1 MASRRIALGLIWII
15 PFVLLISLSVGLVG
29 FISLRNGQQAVNELA
44 DQLIERTNQLVV
56 QHLANYLL
64 VPENLVR
71 LNATALEQGVIDWQ
85 DFTAIGDYFGEQIA
99 IYDLNWIN
107 YGLTSGEYA
116 GAGLDNGLNIG
127 EQSPATAMRY
137 FDFRLNAQGQ
147 RINAEADPTYDF
159 RTEAWY
165 QAAMQAQKL
174 TWSQIYLWDGAN
186 DVISNTMALGIG
198 QPIYRGNPQP
208 IGAIGIDL
216 SLTHM
221 SDFLR
226 TLQVT
231 PSARVFIIEE
241 DGMVV
246 ATSSQEA
253 PFIQTAQQLKRLS
266 IGNSRDPLIRA
277 TADYLLAQV
286 GNFDQVNTST
296 AFQFVWQGERQFVR
310 VTPWHDPYGLSWL
323 VITVV
328 AASDFMGQI
337 QSNLLQ
343 TVWLSLG
350 ALGVALGLGFFTARL
365 ITRPIAALKV
375 VAQQIAAGQLDQQV
389 APSAIHEVDLV
400 GQSFNQMATQLQD
413 SFAKL
418 TYVATHDVLTG
429 LANRAA
435 FRERLAVAVARQSHQ
450 MSNATAQG
458 GAPFFAVLFLDLDGF
473 KLLNDTLGHLAGDHL
488 LIEVAQ
494 RLQHC
499 VATHGHIAR
508 FGGDEFVILL
518 DTFTTP
524 QEVEAMAE
532 QICAAIHQPFRWN
545 DAPTVISTSIGVAY
559 NSTDITEVDSILRN
573 ADIALYRAKAK
584 GKATYAVFAD
594 ELPVEA
600 RERVAHLPS
609 RPLRRNPQADR
620 PIPASTPLPH

>member
-29 FISLRNGQQAVNELA
+29 FVSLRNGQQAVNELA

-64 VPENLVR
+64 VPENLVK

-85 DFTAIGDYFGEQIA
+85 DFTAIGDYFGDQIA

-116 GAGLDNGLNIG
+116 GAGLDNGLSIG
-127 EQSPATAMRY
+127 ELSPATAMHY
-137 FDFRLNAQGQ
+137 VDFRTTEQGQ
-147 RINAEADPTYDF
+147 RLAPIADPTYDF

-174 TWSQIYLWDGAN
+174 TWSQIYLWDGVN

-216 SLTHM
+216 SLTHI

-226 TLQVT
+226 TLQVM

-253 PFIQTAQQLKRLS
+253 PFTQTAQQLNRLS
-266 IGNSRDPLIRA
+266 IDASRDPLIRA

-286 GNFDQVNTST
+286 GSFAQINTST

-310 VTPWHDPYGLSWL
+310 VTPWHDPYGLRWL

-337 QSNLLQ
+337 QSNLVQ

-400 GQSFNQMATQLQD
+400 GQSFNQMAAQLQD

-429 LANRAA
+429 LTNRAA
-435 FRERLAVAVARQSHQ
+435 FRDLLAAALARQQ
-450 MSNATAQG
+450 AQLDTT
-458 GAPFFAVLFLDLDGF
+458 FFAVLFLDLDGF
-473 KLLNDTLGHLAGDHL
+473 KQLNDSLGHLAGDYVL
-488 LIEVAQ
+488 GEVAQ
-494 RLQHC
+494 RLQRC
-499 VATHGHIAR
+499 IARHGHVAR

-518 DTFTTP
+518 DAFTTT
-524 QEVEAMAE
+524 QEVEAMAA
-532 QICAAIHQPFRWN
+532 QICTAIHQPFCWN
-545 DAPTVISTSIGVAY
+545 DVPAVISTSIGVVY
-559 NSTDITEVDSILRN
+559 SSTYTTDVDSILRN
-573 ADIALYRAKAK
+573 ADVALYRAKAK
-584 GKATYAVFAD
+584 GKATYVVFAD
-594 ELPVEA
+594 ELSVEVI
-600 RERVAHLPS
+600 ERVSHLPS
-609 RPLRRNPQADR
+609 CSLRRNPQVDR
-620 PIPASTPLPH
+620 PIAASTPLPH